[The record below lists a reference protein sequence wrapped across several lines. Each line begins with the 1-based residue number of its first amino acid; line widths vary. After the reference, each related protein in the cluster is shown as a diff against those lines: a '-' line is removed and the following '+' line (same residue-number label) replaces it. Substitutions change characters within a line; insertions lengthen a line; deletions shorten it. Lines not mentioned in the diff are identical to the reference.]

1 MPAVAPRDSE
11 LVWRHGFLAELNDAA
26 REAILQ
32 LGRARRYGS
41 GAVLFREGD
50 PSTFAVAVMSGRL
63 KVSCTSP
70 EGHETVLAFR
80 RPGDL
85 VGELSLFD
93 GADRSATV
101 TAVEPAQVLVIT
113 ADRLTDLIRDQPDVA
128 VVLLRLLARRLRD
141 ADRKRVEFGAYDT
154 AGRVARRLVE
164 LAEEHGVT
172 DGRGAVRI
180 SLPLS
185 QTELASWAGSSREA
199 VARALALLRGGGLI
213 ETDRRSIVV
222 LDIIGLRA
230 IVS

>member
-1 MPAVAPRDSE
+1 MPSSHRETE
-11 LVWRHGFLAELNDAA
+11 LVWRFGFLAELTDAA
-26 REAILQ
+26 RDAILRS
-32 LGRARRYGS
+32 GRARHYAS

-50 PSTFAVAVMSGRL
+50 RSTFAVAVLSGRL

-101 TAVEPAQVLVIT
+101 IAVEPADVLIIT
-113 ADRLTDLIRDQPDVA
+113 ADGLADLIRDQPDVA

-164 LAEEHGVT
+164 LAEEHGVAT
-172 DGRGAVRI
+172 GRGAIRI

-185 QTELASWAGSSREA
+185 QAELASWSGSSREA
-199 VARALALLRGGGLI
+199 VARALALLRNSGLI
-213 ETDRRSIVV
+213 QTDRRRIVV
-222 LDIIGLRA
+222 LDIVGLRA

>member
-1 MPAVAPRDSE
+1 VAATQSDPE
-11 LVWRHGFLAELNDAA
+11 HIWRLGFLAELSDAA
-26 REAILQ
+26 RESMLRA
-32 LGRARRYGS
+32 GRVRQYAS
-41 GAVLFREGD
+41 GAVLFREGER
-50 PSTFAVAVMSGRL
+50 STFAVAVLSGRL
-63 KVSCTSP
+63 KVSCTSA

-93 GADRSATV
+93 GSDRSATV
-101 TAVEPAQVLVIT
+101 SAVEPARVLIIT

-164 LAEEHGVT
+164 LAEDHGIAS
-172 DGRGAVRI
+172 GSGAIRI

-199 VARALALLRGGGLI
+199 VARALALLRGSGLI

-222 LDIIGLRA
+222 LDMIGLRA
-230 IVS
+230 MVS

>member
-1 MPAVAPRDSE
+1 VASRDRDPD
-11 LVWRHGFLAELNDAA
+11 VAWRYGVLAELTDAA
-26 REAILQ
+26 RDALLQ
-32 LGRARRYGS
+32 AGTTRHYAS

-50 PSTFAVAVMSGRL
+50 RSKFAVAVLSGRL
-63 KVSCTSP
+63 KVSCSSP

-85 VGELSLFD
+85 IGELSLFD

-101 TAVEPAQVLVIT
+101 TAVEPARVLVVT
-113 ADRLTDLIRDQPDVA
+113 ADRLTDLIGDQPEVA

-164 LAEEHGVT
+164 LADEHGVAT
-172 DGRGAVRI
+172 GRGAIRI

-185 QTELASWAGSSREA
+185 QTELASWSGSSREA
-199 VARALALLRGGGLI
+199 VARALALLRSSGLV
-213 ETDRRSIVV
+213 ETDRRRIIV
-222 LDIIGLRA
+222 LDIAGLRA
-230 IVS
+230 VIS